1 MMEASLSDTG
11 GLSRRLEVAVPA
23 TEVASEVAQ
32 RLKRLSRTARLKGFR
47 PGKAPLAVITKQ
59 FGEQVR
65 AEVVSDL
72 MRSSFAQAV
81 SEQQLRPAGGPRIEP
96 IAVAPGTDLKYAAHF
111 EVLPEVRLKPP
122 ESISVE
128 RPSASVTDADID
140 AMIENMRAQR
150 PVFTPV
156 DRGARESD
164 RVLIDYQTR
173 LEGKPFEGSDA
184 QDVSIVLGTRQ
195 AMPELE
201 EGLKGARAGEQRTI
215 TAQFP
220 PGHPN
225 KLLAGHSA
233 ELHLSI
239 KRVEEQSLPP
249 VDEEFFRAYGVE
261 QGGLE
266 QMRAEVRASME
277 QELAGVTR
285 DRMRGQVLDALYRD
299 NPLDLPRT
307 LVDEQ
312 VQQLQI
318 ETARRL
324 GAREASQIPPRE
336 PFEEPGRRRV
346 ALGLLLSHVVQTQ
359 GLKVDRER
367 VRARLEQLVADYPN
381 PDEARRAY
389 QQNADAMRQIES
401 AVLEDQVVDWVL
413 AHARITERP
422 MTFAELTGFGRTD
435 RVHEHEPAAHDH
447 SVHGHSGH
455 DHAGHDHAAHDHA
468 AHGHDH
474 AGHEPDHRHE
484 PTPQASDT

>member
-1 MMEASLSDTG
+1 MMEVSLSETG
-11 GLSRRLEVAVPA
+11 GLTRRLDVAVPA

-65 AEVVSDL
+65 AEVVNDL
-72 MRSSFAQAV
+72 MRRSFAQAV
-81 SEQQLRPAGGPRIEP
+81 SERRLRPAGGPRIEP
-96 IAVAPGTDLKYAAHF
+96 IAVGPDTDLKYAAHF
-111 EVLPEVRLKPP
+111 EVLPEVRVKPP
-122 ESISVE
+122 ETVSVE
-128 RPSASVTDADID
+128 RPSAVVTDADVD

-156 DRGARESD
+156 ERQARDSD

-184 QDVSIVLGTRQ
+184 RDVSIVLGTRQ

-201 EGLKGARAGEQRTI
+201 EGLKGARAGEQRTV
-215 TAQFP
+215 TAVFP
-220 PGHPN
+220 AAHPN
-225 KLLAGHSA
+225 KLLAGRSA
-233 ELHLSI
+233 ELHISI
-239 KRVEEQSLPP
+239 KGVQEQSLPA
-249 VDEEFFRAYGVE
+249 VDEEFFRGYGVE

-266 QMRAEVRASME
+266 QMRTEVRSSME
-277 QELAGVTR
+277 QELAGVIR

-336 PFEEPGRRRV
+336 PFEEPARRRV
-346 ALGLLLSHVVQTQ
+346 ALGLLLSQVVQTQ

-367 VRARLEQLVADYPN
+367 VRARLEALVADYPS

-389 QQNADAMRQIES
+389 QQSPDAMRQIES
-401 AVLEDQVVDWVL
+401 AVLEEQVVDWVL
-413 AHARITERP
+413 SQARVTERP
-422 MTFAELTGFGRTD
+422 MTFAELTGFGRAD
-435 RVHEHEPAAHDH
+435 AAR
-447 SVHGHSGH
+447 
-455 DHAGHDHAAHDHA
+455 AHDHAAHDHSSHDHS
-468 AHGHDH
+468 AHGHGHPPHEH
-474 AGHEPDHRHE
+474 AGHEHDHRHE
-484 PTPQASDT
+484 PTSQASDT